1 MLTTPTNTFYRVFV
15 GDFYFPSKNSFYNLK
30 EVITFMRKYTFIAI
44 GGMLGAILRYIIKGI
59 HLYHY
64 KEAIPIN
71 TLLINVSGSLFLAL
85 TLTIAFEVFEFD
97 SDIRLGIATGFF
109 GAYTTFST
117 LCKETVN
124 LMKQGDYYSAISYVG
139 FSIMLGLAA
148 AYFGVVL
155 AREVISKFKNKQS
168 TTDNVDPEDT

>member
-1 MLTTPTNTFYRVFV
+1 
-15 GDFYFPSKNSFYNLK
+15 
-30 EVITFMRKYTFIAI
+30 MRKYTFIAI

-64 KEAIPIN
+64 NEVIPIN
-71 TLLINVSGSLFLAL
+71 TLLINISGSFFLAL
-85 TLTIAFEVFEFD
+85 TLTITFEIFEFN

-117 LCKETVN
+117 LCKETVT
-124 LMKQGDYYSAISYVG
+124 LMRQGYYYSAISYIG
-139 FSIMLGLAA
+139 FSIMFGLAA

-155 AREVISKFKNKQS
+155 AREVISKFKNKQNN
-168 TTDNVDPEDT
+168 TDSVDPKDTRGSVKWHIY